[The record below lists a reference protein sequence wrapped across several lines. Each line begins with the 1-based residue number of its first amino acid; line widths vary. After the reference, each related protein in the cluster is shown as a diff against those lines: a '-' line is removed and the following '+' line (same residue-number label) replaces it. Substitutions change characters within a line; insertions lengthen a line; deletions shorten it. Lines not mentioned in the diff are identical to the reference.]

1 MAARQLS
8 KEPRNQGP
16 INMSDSTQTGLSE
29 PETKESSNSN
39 ASRGDNDSELK
50 NPPREQAGEAVPPEK
65 LRQDARQRARKRPV
79 MQRVV
84 QALKREE
91 RPFRELIIN
100 SEPLEKRVALLS
112 EGVLEKFEVERAGE
126 ERMVGAVF
134 KGKIQNLEPGLKAAF
149 VDIGQPKNA
158 FLHYW
163 DILPSANDSS
173 VEFVRDTRSEGQKQ
187 KQKDKVSLKDIPKLY
202 PIGTD
207 IMVQVTKAQIGS
219 KGPRTT
225 TNIAL
230 PGRFIVLMPFSG
242 QCGISRKIEDR
253 KERDRLKKIIRS
265 LTIPEGMGIVIR
277 TAGEGKKIRY
287 FVRDLHLLL
296 QTWNEIQRQA
306 NGTRKPA
313 LVYREPDIVER
324 TVRDFLTEDI
334 DRVLIDNEEDQ
345 KRMMDTVAKIS
356 SRSRGKIS
364 FFREDIPIFER
375 YNIERQIEQTFQRK
389 VPLPSG
395 GEIVI
400 EETEALTAIDVNT
413 GSHKGS
419 SKDGKNY
426 ILQANLEAASES
438 ARQIR
443 LRNIGGLIIL
453 DFIDMKNP
461 KDRKAVYNRMRK
473 EMELDKAKS
482 HVLPISQLG
491 IMQMTRQ
498 RHSESNISGIYSP
511 CPYCS
516 GRGIVKG
523 ARTMSVEIQRRAVS
537 VIRHLRHVH
546 PELANETVR
555 LRVLL
560 HPVNLERLRSEDETH
575 LVDIEKAYNVKLSF
589 RADPAY
595 HVENFKIIN
604 ADTGEEMR

>member
-1 MAARQLS
+1 MSQTINTLNEQ
-8 KEPRNQGP
+8 KRNGSRNGDTHEDLRDAP
-16 INMSDSTQTGLSE
+16 AEST
-29 PETKESSNSN
+29 
-39 ASRGDNDSELK
+39 AS
-50 NPPREQAGEAVPPEK
+50 PVPPERLK
-65 LRQDARQRARKRPV
+65 QDARQRARKRPV
-79 MQRVV
+79 LQRVV

-149 VDIGQPKNA
+149 VDINQPKNA

-173 VEFVRDTRSEGQKQ
+173 IEFVRDTRSEGQKQ
-187 KQKDKVSLKDIPKLY
+187 RQKDKVSLKDIPKLY

-207 IMVQVTKAQIGS
+207 IVVQITKGQIGS

-230 PGRFIVLMPFSG
+230 PGRFIVLMPYSG
-242 QCGISRKIEDR
+242 QCGISRKIEDK
-253 KERDRLKKIIRS
+253 KERERLKKIIRS

-296 QTWNEIQRQA
+296 QTWGEIQRKMEASRGPTMLYQ
-306 NGTRKPA
+306 
-313 LVYREPDIVER
+313 EPDIIER

-334 DRVLIDNEEDQ
+334 DRVLIDSEDDQ
-345 KRMMDTVAKIS
+345 KRMMATVAKIS
-356 SRSRGKIS
+356 SRSRNKIAA
-364 FFREDIPIFER
+364 FKDDIPIFER
-375 YNIERQIEQTFQRK
+375 YNIERQIEQTFQRR

-413 GSHKGS
+413 GSHKGT
-419 SKDGKNY
+419 SKDGKDF
-426 ILQANLEAASES
+426 IVQANLEAASES

-473 EMELDKAKS
+473 EMELDKARS

-523 ARTMSVEIQRRAVS
+523 SRTMSVEIQRRLVS

-546 PELANETVR
+546 PETAHDPVG

-560 HPVNLERLRSEDETH
+560 HPVNLERLRSEDERH
-575 LVDIEKAYNVKLSF
+575 LIDIEQAYNLKLSF

-604 ADTGEEMR
+604 VESGEEMR